1 MNYRVVSLHGSSFP
15 FHNYSEALLFRE
27 ANGGVIY
34 QKVYSEKNGKR

>member
-1 MNYRVVSLHGSSFP
+1 MNYRVVLLSGSSFP

-34 QKVYSEKNGKR
+34 QKVYSENGKR